1 MPKHAS
7 RVQFNRRGKA
17 LVCAVLWLASSLARA
32 EDHVTSQQVDEALR
46 RGVNAAMQNLNLR
59 SNLGYTVLCVM
70 ALLNAGVSRDDP
82 KVADAIKRIYREA
95 EFASN
100 QYQGTYQ
107 CGLVNMLLAMLKE
120 PGPGPRRLAERMAL
134 NLRNFQDVN
143 GGWGDYSRTQ
153 FGLLGLKAARDLG
166 IEVPPDVF
174 KRAKKFLEQG
184 QNKDGSWGYV
194 PSTSV
199 GYGSMTTAGV
209 SSLFICNE
217 QAYKES
223 PVCGA
228 IGNDLPMQ
236 NALKWLGQNFTVRE
250 NPKHGSYHYYF
261 LYALERIGV
270 LTGQKYIG
278 GHDWYRE
285 GADFLV
291 PRQQFDGSWRGNGGM
306 CETEFAMLF
315 LGKGREPVV
324 MQKLMHN
331 GEWNTDPYD
340 AKDLVEQASRDLK
353 LPMISRT
360 IDAKDGVAAL
370 SGAPVLY
377 MQGRKAVEF
386 TKAQRDAIKLFI
398 ENGGFLMASDCCNTP
413 EFDKSFRAEMGVMFP
428 DAVFDRLPLNHEI
441 YNLHH
446 RIVNPNAF
454 MIEGLNTGCRT
465 AVFYAP
471 HDICCAWGGCKGCKD
486 KTCLAGADAKNLGV
500 NLIAYALNFTKMRD
514 PLDEDLTIGMKP
526 GQLTPRNALVIG
538 QLYHNGDWNPD
549 PASIANLAETLK
561 KDTGMKGEVSRK
573 QVQLGTDDPGE
584 FPMLYLTGHRK
595 FEYSASQVDALRA
608 YLDRGGFIFADPC
621 CGKLEFDAAF
631 RRLCE
636 QLYPDRPLAE
646 IPAAHSVLQ
655 QPYAIDKVEYK
666 PAVLKL
672 FPALGDAPKFEGI
685 SAPDGRLQILYSRFN
700 FGCELQGHPC
710 PGCLGLVKTD
720 AYHIAVNAVFYALSH

>member
-1 MPKHAS
+1 MPRIDS
-7 RVQFNRRGKA
+7 SYCRLRRGRT
-17 LVCAVLWLASSLARA
+17 LVCAIVLVALSVARA
-32 EDHVTSQQVDEALR
+32 EEQHVTSQQVDEALK
-46 RGVNAAMQNLNLR
+46 RGINTTMQNLQLR
-59 SNLGYTVLCVM
+59 SNTGYTVLCVM
-70 ALLNAGVSRDDP
+70 ALLNAGVPRENAR
-82 KVADAIKRIYREA
+82 VAEAIKRIYREA
-95 EFASN
+95 EFTQN

-107 CGLVNMLLAMLKE
+107 CGLVNMLLGMLKE
-120 PGPGPRRLAERMAL
+120 NGPGPRRLAERMAA
-134 NLRNFQDVN
+134 NLRNFQAAD
-143 GGWGDYSRTQ
+143 GGWGDFSRTQ
-153 FGLLGLKAARDLG
+153 FALLGLKAARDMG
-166 IEVPPDVF
+166 IDVPSDTF
-174 KRAKKFLEQG
+174 KRAKTYLERG
-184 QNKDGSWGYV
+184 QNRDGSWGYV
-194 PSTSV
+194 PNTNQ
-199 GYGSMTTAGV
+199 GYGSMTTAGI
-209 SSLFICNE
+209 SSLFIVNE

-236 NALKWLGQNFTVRE
+236 NALKWLGNNFTVTE
-250 NPKHGSYHYYF
+250 NPRNGAYHFYY

-285 GADFLV
+285 GADYLV
-291 PRQQFDGSWRGNGGM
+291 PRQAADGSWRGNGM

-340 AKDLVEQASRDLK
+340 AKDVVEQASRDLK
-353 LPMISRT
+353 MPMIART

-370 SGAPVLY
+370 AGAPVLY

-386 TKAQRDAIKLFI
+386 TPAQREAIKGFV
-398 ENGGFLMASDCCNTP
+398 EDGGFLVASDCCNSA

-428 DAVFDRLPLNHEI
+428 DSVFERLPLSHEI
-441 YNLHH
+441 YNLQY
-446 RIVNPNAF
+446 RIANPNAF

-500 NLIAYALNFTKMRD
+500 NLIAYALNFKKMHG
-514 PLDEDLTIGMKP
+514 PLDDDFTIGMKP
-526 GQLTPRNALVIG
+526 GAMTPRNALIIG
-538 QLYHNGDWNPD
+538 QLHHNGDWNPD
-549 PASIANLAETLK
+549 PGSIANLAETLK
-561 KDTGMKGEVSRK
+561 KETGMKGDVARK
-573 QVQLGTDDPGE
+573 QVQLGVDDPGE
-584 FPMLYLTGHRK
+584 FPMLYVTGHRK
-595 FEYSASQVDALRA
+595 FDYSATQVDALRA
-608 YLDRGGFIFADPC
+608 YLDRGGFLFADPC
-621 CGKLEFDAAF
+621 CGKQEFDTAF
-631 RRLCE
+631 RHLCE
-636 QLYPDRPLAE
+636 QLYPDRPLTE

-655 QPYAIDKVEYK
+655 QPYAIAKVEYK

-672 FPALGDAPKFEGI
+672 FPALTDAPKFEGI

-710 PGCLGLVKTD
+710 PGCLGLAKTD